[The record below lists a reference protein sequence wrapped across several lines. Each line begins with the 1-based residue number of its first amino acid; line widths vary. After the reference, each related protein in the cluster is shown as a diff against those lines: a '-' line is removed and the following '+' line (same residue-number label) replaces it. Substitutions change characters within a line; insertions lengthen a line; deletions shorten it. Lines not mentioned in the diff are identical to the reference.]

1 MLYRILLFVVLI
13 FVCASTDFAGDIK
26 NITIYD
32 AGIAEITEE
41 RTINLQTGMNQIEWR
56 SLQPKADLQTVR
68 VLAENAEVIRQDVTF
83 DGADVKSEKS
93 PVLHLIVENKGAAGA
108 RKLTVDYLA
117 PNVAWQ
123 NAYSLVLDSTLNG
136 APPTAA
142 NLDSWVSIFNNTGTD
157 LSANTVDLIAGEI
170 ALLNNIAA
178 RNEYA
183 VQAQSN
189 AVYDSAQIREAEYGT
204 SSSKISAF
212 TRFRLGQNI
221 DLTANKTVSRFPLFQ
236 RARLAVVQ
244 RNVFENEY
252 NAQTVGRGGFNLLP
266 RGLEVRLVG
275 KNPTKDSMP
284 AGALTIYSRTS
295 DGLQQVVGQDHVQ
308 LTPPEGEFTVTQGR
322 SSTIFGTRRIIE
334 RRLDYFKNERGYDDQ
349 KLTTRIEIVLTN
361 RSSLATE
368 VYIRENIEVY
378 DQNQWQILESSFP
391 KEQWEKL
398 GTNAIQTK
406 TIVPANGKTTVTYT
420 VETK

>member
-1 MLYRILLFVVLI
+1 MLHRILLFVIWVS
-13 FVCASTDFAGDIK
+13 VCTSAGFAGDVK

-41 RTINLQTGMNQIEWR
+41 RAINLQTGMNQIEWR
-56 SLQPKADLQTVR
+56 SLQPKADLRTVR

-93 PVLHLIVENKGAAGA
+93 PVLHLLIENKGAPGA

-136 APPTAA
+136 APPTVA

-170 ALLNNIAA
+170 ALLNNNAV
-178 RNEYA
+178 RSEYA

-189 AVYDSAQIREAEYGT
+189 AVYDSAEIREAEYGT
-204 SSSKISAF
+204 STDKISAF
-212 TRFRLGQNI
+212 TRFRLGLNI

-236 RARLAVVQ
+236 RARLGVVQ

-252 NAQTVGRGGFNLLP
+252 NTQTLGRGGFNLLP

-284 AGALTIYSRTS
+284 AGAVTIYARTG
-295 DGLQQVVGQDHVQ
+295 DGLQQVVGQDRVQ
-308 LTPPEGEFTVTQGR
+308 LTPPDGEFTVTQGR
-322 SSTIFGTRRIIE
+322 SSTIFGTRRVLE
-334 RRLDYFKNERGYDDQ
+334 RRSDNYKDEYGNYRD
-349 KLTTRIEIVLTN
+349 KLTTQIEITLTN
-361 RSSLATE
+361 RNSLPAE
-368 VYIRENIEVY
+368 VYVRENTEAFNK
-378 DQNQWQILESSFP
+378 NQWQILESSIP
-391 KEQWEKL
+391 KENWEKL

-406 TIVPANGKTTVTYT
+406 TIVPANGKTTITYS